1 MTKEQIKNH
10 LSQYDNY
17 VEMIREAVNLRNKGE
32 KETTVNRAVAELRKS
47 MKSKKS
53 PNKINIIPRHIVDTS
68 IKSERIG
75 SLNFE
80 IDKLS
85 KPVIVTD
92 GVSAI
97 I

>member
-1 MTKEQIKNH
+1 MTKEQFKNH

-53 PNKINIIPRHIVDTS
+53 PNKIYIIPRHIVDSS
-68 IKSERIG
+68 I
-75 SLNFE
+75 
-80 IDKLS
+80 
-85 KPVIVTD
+85 
-92 GVSAI
+92 
-97 I
+97 